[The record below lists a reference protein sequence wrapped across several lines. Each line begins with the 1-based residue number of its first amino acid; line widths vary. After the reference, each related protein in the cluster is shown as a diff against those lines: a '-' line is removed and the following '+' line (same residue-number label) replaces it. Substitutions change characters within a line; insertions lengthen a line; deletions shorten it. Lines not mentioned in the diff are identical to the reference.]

1 MTKKFPWKASM
12 SALVVAAFAT
22 PALADDAALLRTQ
35 IEQLNAQLRTI
46 QAEQARLL
54 QKMEQTDQAV
64 ATQAEKTKV
73 AEDKAAEEKKR
84 ADAAPP
90 GSFMIPGTNTSMKIG
105 GYIKL
110 DVVDDLSGANNN
122 GPVTDMQS
130 IAINGTS
137 QAKRRNQFSMTG
149 RQSRLSV
156 GTETPTAYGPLKS
169 YVEGDFYGTGSTA
182 FVTNSA
188 SFRLRQANFSLGKVL
203 VGQAWT
209 NFEDLEVIPETLDF
223 GGTIGVPYG
232 VRQGQ
237 IRYTTSLL
245 GKDSLSVSVENPE
258 GDFFGADH
266 GGFIVAGAQ
275 NSTRVLNQVPDITAR
290 YVYKS
295 DWGRFSLA
303 GVARE
308 INLDTGGAAASFL
321 NRDGTSF
328 NFRGSASTWGGGLMA
343 SAQFPTFGKDTLT
356 FWFGGGPG
364 IGRYF
369 QQTQDE
375 AFTVGQSP
383 NGAANNNPGG
393 GAVLDTEG
401 KLHTITSV
409 GGNVWYRHYWND
421 TLRSNATF
429 GMTQHYNDSAY
440 LPINMVRQVEAL
452 HLNLIWS
459 PLPKTNFGIEYIW
472 ATMDLNGQTA
482 ANRALGYGST
492 GTMNRIQASAQYIF

>member
-1 MTKKFPWKASM
+1 M
-12 SALVVAAFAT
+12 SALIVAAFVT
-22 PALADDAALLRTQ
+22 PAWADDGAQLRAQ
-35 IEQLNAQLRTI
+35 IEQLTAQLKSI

-54 QKMEQTDQAV
+54 QKMEQTDQTV

-73 AEDKAAEEKKR
+73 VEEKAAAEKKR

-90 GSFMIPGTNTSMKIG
+90 GSFMIPGTDTSMKIG

-130 IAINGTS
+130 IAIKGTPQS
-137 QAKRRNQFSMTG
+137 KRQNQFAMTA
-149 RQSRLSV
+149 RQSRLNV

-169 YVEGDFYGTGSTA
+169 FIEGDFYGTGSSSFA
-182 FVTNSA
+182 TNSA
-188 SFRLRQANFSLGKVL
+188 SFRLRHANFSLGNVL
-203 VGQAWT
+203 VGQSWT

-232 VRQGQ
+232 LRQGQ
-237 IRYTTSLL
+237 IRYTTSLF

-266 GGFIVAGAQ
+266 GSFIVAGQQ

-290 YVYKS
+290 YVHKS

-308 INLDTGGAAASFL
+308 INLDTGGASSTFL
-321 NRDGTSF
+321 NNSGGTF

-343 SAQFPTFGKDTLT
+343 SAQFLTFGKDTLT
-356 FWFGGGPG
+356 FWLGGGPG

-375 AFTVGQSP
+375 AFTIGQSP
-383 NGAANNNPGG
+383 YGAANANPGG
-393 GAVLDTEG
+393 GAVLDTKG
-401 KLHTITSV
+401 DLHTITSA

-421 TLRSNATF
+421 SLRSNATF
-429 GMTQHYNDSAY
+429 GMTRHYNDSDY
-440 LPINMVRQVEAL
+440 LPINMVRQVQSM

-472 ATMDLNGQTA
+472 AKMELNGQTP
-482 ANRALGYGST
+482 ANRALGYGTS
-492 GTMNRIQASAQYIF
+492 GTMNRVQLSAQYIF